1 MTVSRTEQLH
11 EEAEGLDA
19 RPSDAVL
26 DILLRGQLEAAASV
40 RDALPAISRAAELAS
55 GLIGAGG
62 RLGYVA
68 AGSSGLMAL
77 ADGLELPGTYGI
89 PRERVVILFPGGTA
103 GLHKMVGGPED
114 DTDQAVS
121 DVLASH
127 LGKGDCVVGLSASGG
142 TPYAVS
148 ALNAARARGAR
159 TVAIANNEGAP
170 IFDSADVTVLLKTPP
185 EVIAGSTRMGAATA
199 QKIALN
205 LFSTLMAIRLGH
217 VHDGQMV
224 NLRADNGK
232 LRGRA
237 LRIIAA
243 IAQCDPKL
251 AESRLDAA
259 GGSIKTAILLAAGVP
274 DAAAARDVLETTG
287 QKLRPALSMI
297 EGRTRST
304 KPAA

>member
-89 PRERVVILFPGGTA
+89 PRECVVILFPGGTA

-114 DTDQAVS
+114 DTAQAVS

-127 LGKGDCVVGLSASGG
+127 LGKGDCVA
-142 TPYAVS
+142 
-148 ALNAARARGAR
+148 
-159 TVAIANNEGAP
+159 
-170 IFDSADVTVLLKTPP
+170 VLLKTPP

-232 LRGRA
+232 LKGRA